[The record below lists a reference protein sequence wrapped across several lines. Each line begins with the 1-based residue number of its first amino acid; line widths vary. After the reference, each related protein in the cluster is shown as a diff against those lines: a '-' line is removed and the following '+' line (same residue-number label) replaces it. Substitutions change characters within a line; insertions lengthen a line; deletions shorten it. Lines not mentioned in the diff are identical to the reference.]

1 MLGHDF
7 YEGVRATL
15 IDRDHAPRWEPA
27 RLADV
32 SDLKIQA
39 TFAPLDAAELQL
51 APRSE
56 MQAMR

>member
-1 MLGHDF
+1 
-7 YEGVRATL
+7 VRATL

-39 TFAPLDAAELQL
+39 YFAPLDAAELQL